1 MRWAGALSLMTVR
14 RSIRLPPRRRRTIT
28 GFPVWYWESR
38 IACHFKR
45 EKEIEPVTIITRKH
59 LARRTFL
66 GGMGAALAL
75 PMLDSMAPAFAA
87 PGVKAPTRLL
97 FTYIP

>member
-1 MRWAGALSLMTVR
+1 M
-14 RSIRLPPRRRRTIT
+14 
-28 GFPVWYWESR
+28 
-38 IACHFKR
+38 
-45 EKEIEPVTIITRKH
+45 TIITRKH

-97 FTYIP
+97 FTYIPSGATMADWIPNAGLLIEPDVSHFAFIQDSDQFTRDVRHFLENR